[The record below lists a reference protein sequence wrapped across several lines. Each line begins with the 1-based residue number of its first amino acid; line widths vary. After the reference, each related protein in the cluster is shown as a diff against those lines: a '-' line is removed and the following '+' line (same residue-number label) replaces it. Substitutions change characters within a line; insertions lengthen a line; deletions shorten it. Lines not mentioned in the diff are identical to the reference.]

1 MSSSYVCGPQS
12 KEVYL
17 KLLTRNIYICSLQFI
32 KLLNN
37 LLHVSCA
44 HVYTRVYTITNIFTC
59 IRDTICYNN
68 AIGPFADAWGLRENK
83 SRKTGFLR
91 DCLLFLHPLV
101 VSLSLSLSLSL
112 SSFSSSPFT
121 SSASRWRYI
130 AFVSSLSTPTLKL
143 NDGCIQQRERSH
155 GNWMLLTCT
164 PRFDESD
171 LIAIQLLFNRCLL
184 WMYALMITVQFN
196 AAHDPSVK

>member
-1 MSSSYVCGPQS
+1 MFLARMYIHEFIQS
-12 KEVYL
+12 L
-17 KLLTRNIYICSLQFI
+17 IFS
-32 KLLNN
+32 
-37 LLHVSCA
+37 
-44 HVYTRVYTITNIFTC
+44 RVYAIQYAIIMQSDHSRMREGCEKIRVGRRVSYAIAYYFC
-59 IRDTICYNN
+59 I
-68 AIGPFADAWGLRENK
+68 
-83 SRKTGFLR
+83 
-91 DCLLFLHPLV
+91 
-101 VSLSLSLSLSL
+101 LSSFLSLSL

-171 LIAIQLLFNRCLL
+171 SIAIQLLFNRCLL
-184 WMYALMITVQFN
+184 WMHALMITVQFN